1 MLVWIVARLETG
13 CGFRGLEGGVVHTAR
28 QEAPSAEKIY
38 TYSVTLKEKPVGE
51 GGLEG
56 NFVCDTILD
65 IG

>member
-1 MLVWIVARLETG
+1 MG